1 MRPAIAVTDKIWNC
15 FM

>member
-1 MRPAIAVTDKIWNC
+1 VTDKIWNC